1 MKGKNGITRHDSF
14 ELFLW
19 KVILWQT
26 FSMDISYL
34 QTITLKV
41 SRLILSYQIKV
52 LQVMKAVG
60 HSKPKTLETTNE
72 AFEKKNNDS
81 PRL

>member
-1 MKGKNGITRHDSF
+1 MMKGKNGITRHDSF

-60 HSKPKTLETTNE
+60 HTLHAKTLETTNE
-72 AFEKKNNDS
+72 AFEKKEQ
-81 PRL
+81 